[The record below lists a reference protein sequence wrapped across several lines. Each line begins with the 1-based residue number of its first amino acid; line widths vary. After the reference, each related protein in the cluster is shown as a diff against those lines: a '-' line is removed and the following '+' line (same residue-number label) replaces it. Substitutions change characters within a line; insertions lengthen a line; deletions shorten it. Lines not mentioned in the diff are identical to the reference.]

1 MRNMKNYL
9 LQTAF
14 LMGAV
19 TIAAVSAK
27 AASFQMFSTDFTS
40 TASTVA
46 TPYSITLP
54 GFDPSLGTLN
64 SATVTLFLAGT
75 PFARILN
82 FTAANGT
89 GAGGNF
95 VTGSSDYVLTLSGPD
110 LASAI
115 ATLAGTYTDVPVGT
129 AILTPIPEAA
139 TSDSKS
145 FSASNLA
152 DYIGAGSVTFEL
164 NADDTDTGTQVG
176 GPDVLLFGSAAPT
189 ITSATAAVSYDYTAA
204 PEPGTFALMGLGL
217 GAAVFFARRRIAQ

>member
-1 MRNMKNYL
+1 MKNHL

-27 AASFQMFSTDFTS
+27 ADSFQVFSTDFTS

-54 GFDPSLGTLN
+54 GFDPTLGTLN

-75 PFARILN
+75 PFGRIFN
-82 FTAANGT
+82 ASAASGTAT
-89 GAGGNF
+89 GDNF

-115 ATLAGTYTDVPVGT
+115 ATLAGTYTDAPVGT
-129 AILTPIPEAA
+129 AILTSIPEAA
-139 TSDSKS
+139 TSGSNS
-145 FSASNLA
+145 FSASTLA
-152 DYIGAGSVTFEL
+152 DYIGAGPVAFEL
-164 NADDTDTGTQVG
+164 NSVDNDSGTQVG
-176 GPDVLLFGSAAPT
+176 GTDVLLFGSAAPS
-189 ITSATAAVSYDYTAA
+189 ITSATATVSYDYTAA

-217 GAAVFFARRRIAQ
+217 GAAVFFARRRIAP